1 GIAGR
6 DLCASSHHAEKRAT
20 LLIMRGSVQ
29 EETAQ
34 KTILVVDDEDGVRES
49 VREALSDEGYRVV
62 DTADGTEVMRI
73 IDEHRPELVLLDIWM
88 PQMDGIGLLK
98 EIKSQR
104 PDINVVMVSGHGNI
118 HTAVTATKF
127 GAFDFIEKP
136 VSLDGL
142 LSTVQRA
149 LGELPV
155 SGGKAQPGMRSKKPN
170 GKAAAVKATPATQRI
185 KQKTLAKSV
194 VLSGQGL
201 HSGVKTGLI
210 LHPLPENSGIV
221 FTGISGDVM
230 VPAHLDYVGSTG
242 YATSLRSKDYAVGT
256 VEHLLAVLHS
266 YGICNLLIKVQG
278 EIPILDGSA
287 LEFCEAIDETGIEE
301 QDEEAVP
308 IVVDREYRID
318 AKGGQSIKIEPDE
331 NFSVRYVLRYPQ
343 PVGEQEHLYV
353 SHGPEFFKAEIAP
366 ARTFGFLK
374 DIAQLQ
380 NMGLANGG
388 KLSNFILIDD
398 EKIVNTQLRFE
409 NEFARHKILDIL
421 GDFYLLGRPI
431 LGAVTAIMTG
441 HSDNIALLRQV
452 REGVGV

>member
-1 GIAGR
+1 MQ
-6 DLCASSHHAEKRAT
+6 EPAT
-20 LLIMRGSVQ
+20 
-29 EETAQ
+29 Q

-49 VREALSDEGYRVV
+49 VREVLSDEGYRVV
-62 DTADGTEVMRI
+62 DTADGTQVLRI
-73 IDEHRPELVLLDIWM
+73 IKEQRPELVLLDIWM

-98 EIKSQR
+98 EIKSQK

-149 LGELPV
+149 LGEAPV
-155 SGGKAQPGMRSKKPN
+155 PGGRTQPGARSKKVRA
-170 GKAAAVKATPATQRI
+170 GKPAVVKTAVGQRI

-210 LHPLPENSGIV
+210 LHPLPANSGIL
-221 FTGISGDVM
+221 FTGISGDVT

-266 YGICNLLIKVQG
+266 YGISNLLIKVQG

-287 LEFCEAIDETGIEE
+287 LEFCEAIDETGVEE
-301 QDEEAVP
+301 QNEEAAA
-308 IVVDREYRID
+308 IVIDREYRID
-318 AKGGQSIKIEPDE
+318 AKDGQSIRIEPADS
-331 NFSVRYVLRYPQ
+331 FSVRYVLRYPQ

-353 SHGPEFFKAEIAP
+353 SRGPEFFKAEIAP

-388 KLSNFILIDD
+388 RLSNFILIDD
-398 EKIVNTQLRFE
+398 EKIVNTRLRFE

-431 LGAVTAIMTG
+431 LGALTAIMTG
-441 HSDNIALLRQV
+441 HSDNIALLRKV
-452 REGVGV
+452 REGMEL

>member
-1 GIAGR
+1 
-6 DLCASSHHAEKRAT
+6 
-20 LLIMRGSVQ
+20 VQ
-29 EETAQ
+29 EPATQ

-49 VREALSDEGYRVV
+49 VREVLSDEGYRVV
-62 DTADGTEVMRI
+62 DTADGTQVLRI
-73 IDEHRPELVLLDIWM
+73 IKEQRPELVLLDIWM

-98 EIKSQR
+98 EIKSQK

-149 LGELPV
+149 LGEAPV
-155 SGGKAQPGMRSKKPN
+155 PGGRTQPGARSKKVRA
-170 GKAAAVKATPATQRI
+170 GKPAVVKTAVGQRI

-210 LHPLPENSGIV
+210 LHPLPANSGIL
-221 FTGISGDVM
+221 FTGISGDVT

-266 YGICNLLIKVQG
+266 YGISNLLIKVQG

-287 LEFCEAIDETGIEE
+287 LEFCEAIDETGVEE
-301 QDEEAVP
+301 QNEEAAA
-308 IVVDREYRID
+308 IVIDREYRID
-318 AKGGQSIKIEPDE
+318 AKDGQSIRIEPADS
-331 NFSVRYVLRYPQ
+331 FSVRYVLRYPQ

-353 SHGPEFFKAEIAP
+353 SRGPEFFKAEIAP

-388 KLSNFILIDD
+388 RLSNFILIDD
-398 EKIVNTQLRFE
+398 EKIVNTRLRFE

-431 LGAVTAIMTG
+431 LGALTAIMTG
-441 HSDNIALLRQV
+441 HSDNIALLRKV
-452 REGVGV
+452 REGMEL

>member
-1 GIAGR
+1 M
-6 DLCASSHHAEKRAT
+6 S
-20 LLIMRGSVQ
+20 GSLQ
-29 EETAQ
+29 EAAVQ

-62 DTADGTEVMRI
+62 DTGDGADVLRI

-142 LSTVQRA
+142 LTTVQRA
-149 LGELPV
+149 LGELPITGTRTQPDTRSQKV
-155 SGGKAQPGMRSKKPN
+155 RAGKP
-170 GKAAAVKATPATQRI
+170 AAVKNTPATQRI
-185 KQKTLAKSV
+185 KQKTLANSV

-210 LHPLPENSGIV
+210 LHPLPANSGIV
-221 FTGISGDVM
+221 FTGISGDVT

-266 YGICNLLIKVQG
+266 YGISNLLIKVQG

-301 QDEEAVP
+301 QDEEAAA
-308 IVVDREYRID
+308 IVVDREYRVD
-318 AKGGQSIKIEPDE
+318 AKGGQSIKIEPAE

-353 SHGPEFFKAEIAP
+353 FHGPEFFKAEIAP

-388 KLSNFILIDD
+388 RLSNFILIDD

-441 HSDNIALLRQV
+441 HSDNIALLRKM
-452 REGVGV
+452 RAGVGV